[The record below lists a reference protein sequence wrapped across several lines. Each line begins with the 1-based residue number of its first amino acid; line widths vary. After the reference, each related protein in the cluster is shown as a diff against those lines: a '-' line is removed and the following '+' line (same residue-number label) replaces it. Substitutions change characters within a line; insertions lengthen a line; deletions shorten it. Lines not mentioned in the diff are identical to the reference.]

1 MLSLYALPI
10 QTEFSPLSNVALFF
24 TFSDVALFFLSAG
37 VKEYCSS
44 ETFDISCEQNE
55 AIMMQSAIYG
65 RMQPGRCIS
74 GEFRFL

>member
-1 MLSLYALPI
+1 MI
-10 QTEFSPLSNVALFF
+10 FS
-24 TFSDVALFFLSAG
+24 G

-44 ETFDISCEQNE
+44 ETFDVSCDENE

-74 GEFRFL
+74 GQYHSVLHKNNGDIFLQPVA